1 MDNNLAH
8 NVTHTFSKMY
18 AKIKEKDRK
27 KQEKMGIEK
36 WKKRSSHAYARK
48 IGIGGILYLLL
59 SGLIILGLG
68 KLHIGD
74 LNVGVVVS
82 AILLGLLLSLLV
94 LTFVP
99 ATIYRV
105 DDNFCGERPIE
116 TADENVF
123 RMFKVDLKNKDSK
136 KEGKKYLLKTFGS
149 FFASYLLFFASGVIL
164 LHQFYYFFLQQIM
177 YNPTILNMI
186 FSNATYANIYHQIMT
201 TGLIPIDTS
210 SVMTIMHYKVNPFLF
225 GGLFTIALFAT
236 YLFFYFSFKY
246 ANESIA
252 LLNQLDVQAYK
263 LSRKSEAVKYSLLFT
278 VLSLVPIIG
287 YILIIR
293 LERELWEQN
302 VKNAREIALVSGM

>member
-1 MDNNLAH
+1 M
-8 NVTHTFSKMY
+8 TFSNICR
-18 AKIKEKDRK
+18 KIKEKDRK
-27 KQEKMGIEK
+27 KQEKFGIEK

-48 IGIGGILYLLL
+48 IGISGILYLLF
-59 SGLIILGLG
+59 SGLVIFGLG
-68 KLHIGD
+68 KLRIGD
-74 LNVGVVVS
+74 LNVVVIVS

-94 LTFVP
+94 LAFVP

-116 TADENVF
+116 TADENIF
-123 RMFKVDLKNKDSK
+123 RMFRIDLKNEDSK
-136 KEGKKYLLKTFGS
+136 KEGKKYLLKTFNS
-149 FFASYLLFFASGVIL
+149 FFVNYLLFFASGVAL

-177 YNPTILNMI
+177 YNPTILNLI
-186 FSNATYANIYHQIMT
+186 FSNTKYANIYHQIMT

-225 GGLFTIALFAT
+225 GGLFVITLFST

-263 LSRKSEAVKYSLLFT
+263 LSRKSEAIKYSLLFT

-287 YILIIR
+287 YILIVR

-302 VKNAREIALVSGM
+302 IKNAKEIALVSNM

>member
-1 MDNNLAH
+1 M
-8 NVTHTFSKMY
+8 TFSNIY
-18 AKIKEKDRK
+18 RKIKEKDRK
-27 KQEKMGIEK
+27 KQEKIGIEK
-36 WKKRSSHAYARK
+36 WKKRSSHVYARK
-48 IGIGGILYLLL
+48 IGISGILYLLF
-59 SGLIILGLG
+59 SGLVIWSLG

-74 LNVGVVVS
+74 YNIGVIVS

-99 ATIYRV
+99 TTIYRV

-123 RMFKVDLKNKDSK
+123 RMFRVDLKNENSK
-136 KEGKKYLLKTFGS
+136 KEEKKYLLKTFNS
-149 FFASYLLFFASGVIL
+149 FFVNYLLFFASGVAL

-177 YNPTILNMI
+177 YNPTILNLI
-186 FSNATYANIYHQIMT
+186 FSNTKYANIYHQIMT

-225 GGLFTIALFAT
+225 CGLFVITLFST

-263 LSRKSEAVKYSLLFT
+263 LSRKSEAIKYSLLFT

-287 YILIIR
+287 YILIVR

-302 VKNAREIALVSGM
+302 IKNAKEIALVSNM

>member
-1 MDNNLAH
+1 
-8 NVTHTFSKMY
+8 
-18 AKIKEKDRK
+18 
-27 KQEKMGIEK
+27 MGIEK
-36 WKKRSSHAYARK
+36 WKKCSSHAYARK
-48 IGIGGILYLLL
+48 IGISGILYLLF
-59 SGLIILGLG
+59 SGLVIWSLG

-74 LNVGVVVS
+74 YNIGVIVS

-116 TADENVF
+116 TADENIF
-123 RMFKVDLKNKDSK
+123 RMFRIDLKNEDSK
-136 KEGKKYLLKTFGS
+136 KEGKKYLLKTFNS
-149 FFASYLLFFASGVIL
+149 FFVNYLLFFASGVAL

-177 YNPTILNMI
+177 YNPTILNLI
-186 FSNATYANIYHQIMT
+186 FSNTKYANIYHQIMT

-225 GGLFTIALFAT
+225 GGLFVITLFST

-263 LSRKSEAVKYSLLFT
+263 LSRKSEAIKYSLLFT

-287 YILIIR
+287 YILIVR

-302 VKNAREIALVSGM
+302 IKNAREISLVSNM

>member
-1 MDNNLAH
+1 M
-8 NVTHTFSKMY
+8 TFSNIY
-18 AKIKEKDRK
+18 RKIKEKDRK
-27 KQEKMGIEK
+27 KQEKFGIEK

-48 IGIGGILYLLL
+48 IGISGILYLLFSVL
-59 SGLIILGLG
+59 VIWGLG
-68 KLHIGD
+68 KLRVGD
-74 LNVGVVVS
+74 LNVGVIVS

-123 RMFKVDLKNKDSK
+123 RMFRVDLKNENSK
-136 KEGKKYLLKTFGS
+136 KEEKKYLLKTFNS
-149 FFASYLLFFASGVIL
+149 FFVNYLLFFASGVAL

-177 YNPTILNMI
+177 YNPTILNLI
-186 FSNATYANIYHQIMT
+186 FSNTKYANIYHQIMT

-210 SVMTIMHYKVNPFLF
+210 SVMTIMHYKVSPFLF
-225 GGLFTIALFAT
+225 GGLFVITLFST

-287 YILIIR
+287 YILIVR

-302 VKNAREIALVSGM
+302 IKNAKEIALVSNM

>member
-1 MDNNLAH
+1 MDNNSAQNL
-8 NVTHTFSKMY
+8 THTFSNRY

-27 KQEKMGIEK
+27 RQEKMGIEK
-36 WKKRSSHAYARK
+36 WRKHSSHTYARK
-48 IGIGGILYLLL
+48 TGISGILYLLF
-59 SGLIILGLG
+59 SGLVILGLG
-68 KLHIGD
+68 KLRIGD
-74 LNVGVVVS
+74 FNIGVIVS

-116 TADENVF
+116 TADENIF
-123 RMFKVDLKNKDSK
+123 RMFKVDLQNEDSK
-136 KEGKKYLLKTFGS
+136 KEGKKYLSKTFSS
-149 FFASYLLFFASGVIL
+149 FFFNYLLFFVSGVTL

-177 YNPTILNMI
+177 YNPTILNLI
-186 FSNATYANIYHQIMT
+186 FSNATYANIYHQVMT

-225 GGLFTIALFAT
+225 GRLFVIALFAT
-236 YLFFYFSFKY
+236 YLFFYLSFNY
-246 ANESIA
+246 ANESVA
-252 LLNQLDVQAYK
+252 RLNKLDVQAYK
-263 LSRKSEAVKYSLLFT
+263 LSRKSEAIKYSLLFT

-287 YILIIR
+287 YLLIIR

-302 VKNAREIALVSGM
+302 IRNAREIALVSNV

>member
-1 MDNNLAH
+1 M
-8 NVTHTFSKMY
+8 TFSNIY
-18 AKIKEKDRK
+18 RKIKEKDRK
-27 KQEKMGIEK
+27 KQEKFGIEK

-48 IGIGGILYLLL
+48 IGISGILYLLF
-59 SGLIILGLG
+59 SGLVIWGLG
-68 KLHIGD
+68 KLRVGD
-74 LNVGVVVS
+74 LNVGVIVS

-116 TADENVF
+116 TADENIF
-123 RMFKVDLKNKDSK
+123 RMFRIDLKNENSK
-136 KEGKKYLLKTFGS
+136 KEGKKYLLKTFNS
-149 FFASYLLFFASGVIL
+149 FFVNYLLFFASGVAL

-177 YNPTILNMI
+177 YNPTILNLI
-186 FSNATYANIYHQIMT
+186 FSNTKYANIYHQIMT

-210 SVMTIMHYKVNPFLF
+210 SVMTIMHYKVSPFLF
-225 GGLFTIALFAT
+225 GGLFVITLFST

-263 LSRKSEAVKYSLLFT
+263 LLRKSEAVKYSLLFT

-287 YILIIR
+287 YILIVR

-302 VKNAREIALVSGM
+302 IKNAKEIALVSNM

>member
-1 MDNNLAH
+1 M
-8 NVTHTFSKMY
+8 TFSSIYRKR
-18 AKIKEKDRK
+18 KEKDRK

-36 WKKRSSHAYARK
+36 WKKRSSHVYARK
-48 IGIGGILYLLL
+48 IGISGILYLLF
-59 SGLIILGLG
+59 SGFVIWSLG

-74 LNVGVVVS
+74 YNIGVIVS

-99 ATIYRV
+99 TTIYLV

-116 TADENVF
+116 TADENIF
-123 RMFKVDLKNKDSK
+123 RMFGIDLKNEVSK
-136 KEGKKYLLKTFGS
+136 KEGKKYLLKTFNS
-149 FFASYLLFFASGVIL
+149 FFVNYLLFFASGVAL

-177 YNPTILNMI
+177 YNPTILNLI
-186 FSNATYANIYHQIMT
+186 FSNTKYANIYHQIMT

-225 GGLFTIALFAT
+225 GGLFVITLFST

-302 VKNAREIALVSGM
+302 IKNAREIALVSNM

>member
-1 MDNNLAH
+1 MDNDS
-8 NVTHTFSKMY
+8 THTFSNRY

-27 KQEKMGIEK
+27 KQGKMGIEK

-48 IGIGGILYLLL
+48 IGISGILYLLF
-59 SGLIILGLG
+59 SGLVILGLG
-68 KLHIGD
+68 KLRIDDFHI
-74 LNVGVVVS
+74 GVVVS

-116 TADENVF
+116 TADENIF
-123 RMFKVDLKNKDSK
+123 RMFKVDLKNEGSK

-149 FFASYLLFFASGVIL
+149 FFASYLLFFASGITL

-225 GGLFTIALFAT
+225 GGLFVIALFAT

-252 LLNQLDVQAYK
+252 LLNKLDVQAYK

-278 VLSLVPIIG
+278 VLFLVPIIG

-293 LERELWEQN
+293 LERELWEKN
-302 VKNAREIALVSGM
+302 VKDARQIALVSSM

>member
-1 MDNNLAH
+1 MDNNSAY
-8 NVTHTFSKMY
+8 NATHTFSKMY

-27 KQEKMGIEK
+27 KQEKIGIEK
-36 WKKRSSHAYARK
+36 WKKRSSHVYARK
-48 IGIGGILYLLL
+48 IGIGGILYLLF
-59 SGLIILGLG
+59 SGLVIFGLG
-68 KLHIGD
+68 KLRIGD
-74 LNVGVVVS
+74 FNIGVIVS

-99 ATIYRV
+99 ATIYRI

-116 TADENVF
+116 TADENIF
-123 RMFKVDLKNKDSK
+123 RMFKVDLQNEDSK
-136 KEGKKYLLKTFGS
+136 KEEKKYLLKTFNS
-149 FFASYLLFFASGVIL
+149 FFVNYLLFFASGVTL

-177 YNPTILNMI
+177 YNPTILNLI
-186 FSNATYANIYHQIMT
+186 FSNTTYANIYHQIMT

-225 GGLFTIALFAT
+225 GGLFVITLFAT
-236 YLFFYFSFKY
+236 FLFFYLSFNY
-246 ANESIA
+246 ANESVA
-252 LLNQLDVQAYK
+252 LLNKLDVQAYK

-302 VKNAREIALVSGM
+302 IRNAREIALVSNV

>member
-1 MDNNLAH
+1 M
-8 NVTHTFSKMY
+8 TFSNIY
-18 AKIKEKDRK
+18 RKIKEKDRK
-27 KQEKMGIEK
+27 KQEKFGIEK

-48 IGIGGILYLLL
+48 IGISGILYLLF
-59 SGLIILGLG
+59 SGLVIWGLG
-68 KLHIGD
+68 KLRVGD
-74 LNVGVVVS
+74 LNVGVIVS

-116 TADENVF
+116 TADENIF
-123 RMFKVDLKNKDSK
+123 RMFRIDLKNENSK
-136 KEGKKYLLKTFGS
+136 KEGKKYLLKTFNS
-149 FFASYLLFFASGVIL
+149 FFVNYLLFFASGVAL

-177 YNPTILNMI
+177 YNPTILNLI
-186 FSNATYANIYHQIMT
+186 FSNTKYANIYHQIMT

-225 GGLFTIALFAT
+225 GGLFVITLFST

-263 LSRKSEAVKYSLLFT
+263 LSRKSEAIKYSLLFT

-287 YILIIR
+287 YILIVR

-302 VKNAREIALVSGM
+302 IKNAREIALVSNM

>member
-1 MDNNLAH
+1 M
-8 NVTHTFSKMY
+8 TFSNIY
-18 AKIKEKDRK
+18 RKIKEKDRK
-27 KQEKMGIEK
+27 KQEKIGIEK
-36 WKKRSSHAYARK
+36 WKKRSSHVYARK
-48 IGIGGILYLLL
+48 IGISGILYLLF
-59 SGLIILGLG
+59 SGFVIWSLG

-74 LNVGVVVS
+74 YNIGVIVS

-99 ATIYRV
+99 TTIYLV

-116 TADENVF
+116 TADENIF
-123 RMFKVDLKNKDSK
+123 RMFRIDLKNEDSK
-136 KEGKKYLLKTFGS
+136 NEGKKYLLKTFNS
-149 FFASYLLFFASGVIL
+149 FFVNYLLFFASGVAL

-177 YNPTILNMI
+177 YNPTILNLI
-186 FSNATYANIYHQIMT
+186 FSNTKYANIYHQIMT

-225 GGLFTIALFAT
+225 GGLFVITLFST

-263 LSRKSEAVKYSLLFT
+263 LSRKSEAIKYSLLFT

-287 YILIIR
+287 YILIVR

-302 VKNAREIALVSGM
+302 IKNAREIALVSNM

>member
-1 MDNNLAH
+1 M
-8 NVTHTFSKMY
+8 TFSNIYRK
-18 AKIKEKDRK
+18 AKEKDRK

-36 WKKRSSHAYARK
+36 WKKRSSHVYARK
-48 IGIGGILYLLL
+48 IGISGILYLLF
-59 SGLIILGLG
+59 SGLVIWGLG
-68 KLHIGD
+68 KLRIGN
-74 LNVGVVVS
+74 LNVGVIVS

-116 TADENVF
+116 TADENIFHMF
-123 RMFKVDLKNKDSK
+123 RIDLKNENNK
-136 KEGKKYLLKTFGS
+136 KEGKKYLLKTFNS
-149 FFASYLLFFASGVIL
+149 FFVNYLLFFASGVAL

-177 YNPTILNMI
+177 YNPTILNLI
-186 FSNATYANIYHQIMT
+186 FSNTTYANIYHKIMT

-225 GGLFTIALFAT
+225 GGLFVITLFST

-302 VKNAREIALVSGM
+302 IRNAREIALVSNM

>member
-1 MDNNLAH
+1 M
-8 NVTHTFSKMY
+8 TFSNIY
-18 AKIKEKDRK
+18 RKIKEKDRK
-27 KQEKMGIEK
+27 KQEKFGIEK

-48 IGIGGILYLLL
+48 IGISGILYLLF
-59 SGLIILGLG
+59 SGLVIWGLG
-68 KLHIGD
+68 KLRVGD
-74 LNVGVVVS
+74 LNVGVIVS

-116 TADENVF
+116 TADENIF
-123 RMFKVDLKNKDSK
+123 RMFRIDLKNENSK
-136 KEGKKYLLKTFGS
+136 KEGKKYLLKTFNS
-149 FFASYLLFFASGVIL
+149 FFVNYLLFFASGVAL

-177 YNPTILNMI
+177 YNPTILNLI
-186 FSNATYANIYHQIMT
+186 FSNTKYANIYHQIMT

-225 GGLFTIALFAT
+225 GGLFVITLFST

-263 LSRKSEAVKYSLLFT
+263 LSRKSEAIKYSLLFT

-287 YILIIR
+287 YILIVR

-302 VKNAREIALVSGM
+302 IKNAKEIALVSNM

>member
-1 MDNNLAH
+1 M
-8 NVTHTFSKMY
+8 TFSNIY
-18 AKIKEKDRK
+18 RKIKEKDRK
-27 KQEKMGIEK
+27 KQEKFGIEK
-36 WKKRSSHAYARK
+36 WKNRSSHACARK
-48 IGIGGILYLLL
+48 IGISGILYLLF
-59 SGLIILGLG
+59 SGLVIFELG
-68 KLHIGD
+68 KLRVGD
-74 LNVGVVVS
+74 LNVGVIVS

-123 RMFKVDLKNKDSK
+123 RMFRVDLKNEDSK
-136 KEGKKYLLKTFGS
+136 NEGKKYLLKTFNS
-149 FFASYLLFFASGVIL
+149 FFVNYLLFFASGVAL

-177 YNPTILNMI
+177 YNPTILNLI
-186 FSNATYANIYHQIMT
+186 FSNTKYANIYHQIMT

-225 GGLFTIALFAT
+225 GGLFVITLFST

-263 LSRKSEAVKYSLLFT
+263 LSRKSEAIKYSLLFT

-287 YILIIR
+287 YILIVR

-302 VKNAREIALVSGM
+302 IKNAREIALVSNM

>member
-8 NVTHTFSKMY
+8 NVTHAFSKMY

-59 SGLIILGLG
+59 SGLVICGLG
-68 KLHIGD
+68 KLRIGD
-74 LNVGVVVS
+74 FDIGVVVS
-82 AILLGLLLSLLV
+82 AFLLGLLLSLLV

-99 ATIYRV
+99 TTIYRI

-116 TADENVF
+116 TADENE
-123 RMFKVDLKNKDSK
+123 DSK
-136 KEGKKYLLKTFGS
+136 KEEKKYLSKTFS
-149 FFASYLLFFASGVIL
+149 LFFVNYLLFFASGVTL

-177 YNPTILNMI
+177 YNPTVLNLI
-186 FSNATYANIYHQIMT
+186 FSNATYANIYHQVMT

-225 GGLFTIALFAT
+225 GGLFVIALFST

-246 ANESIA
+246 ANENIA
-252 LLNQLDVQAYK
+252 LLNKLDVQAYK

-278 VLSLVPIIG
+278 VLSLIPIIG

-293 LERELWEQN
+293 LERELWEKN
-302 VKNAREIALVSGM
+302 VKNAREIALVSSM

>member
-1 MDNNLAH
+1 MDNNSAQNL
-8 NVTHTFSKMY
+8 THTFSNRY

-27 KQEKMGIEK
+27 KQEKIGIEK
-36 WKKRSSHAYARK
+36 WKKCSSHAYARK
-48 IGIGGILYLLL
+48 IGISGILYLLF
-59 SGLIILGLG
+59 SGLVIFGLG
-68 KLHIGD
+68 KLRISN
-74 LNVGVVVS
+74 LNVGVIVS

-99 ATIYRV
+99 AIIYRV

-116 TADENVF
+116 TADENIF
-123 RMFKVDLKNKDSK
+123 RMFRIDLKNEDSK
-136 KEGKKYLLKTFGS
+136 NEGKKYLLKTFNS
-149 FFASYLLFFASGVIL
+149 FFVNYLLFFASGVAL

-177 YNPTILNMI
+177 YNPTILNLI
-186 FSNATYANIYHQIMT
+186 FSNTKYANIYHQIMT

-225 GGLFTIALFAT
+225 GGLFVITLFST

-263 LSRKSEAVKYSLLFT
+263 LSRKSEAIKYSLLFT

-287 YILIIR
+287 YILIVR

-302 VKNAREIALVSGM
+302 IKNAREIALVSNM

>member
-1 MDNNLAH
+1 M
-8 NVTHTFSKMY
+8 TFSNIY
-18 AKIKEKDRK
+18 RKIKEKDRK
-27 KQEKMGIEK
+27 KQEKFGIEK

-48 IGIGGILYLLL
+48 IGISGILYLLF
-59 SGLIILGLG
+59 SGLVIWGLG
-68 KLHIGD
+68 KLRVGD
-74 LNVGVVVS
+74 LNVGVIVS

-123 RMFKVDLKNKDSK
+123 RMFRVDLKNENSK
-136 KEGKKYLLKTFGS
+136 KEEKKYLLKTFNS
-149 FFASYLLFFASGVIL
+149 FFVNYLLFFASGVAL

-177 YNPTILNMI
+177 YNPTILNLI
-186 FSNATYANIYHQIMT
+186 FSNTKYANIYHQIMT

-225 GGLFTIALFAT
+225 GGLFVITLFST

-263 LSRKSEAVKYSLLFT
+263 LSRKSEAIKYSLLFT

-287 YILIIR
+287 YILIVR

-302 VKNAREIALVSGM
+302 IKNAREIALVSNM

>member
-1 MDNNLAH
+1 M
-8 NVTHTFSKMY
+8 TFSNIY
-18 AKIKEKDRK
+18 RKIKEKDRK
-27 KQEKMGIEK
+27 KQEKIGIEK
-36 WKKRSSHAYARK
+36 WKKRSSHVYARK
-48 IGIGGILYLLL
+48 IGISGILYLLF
-59 SGLIILGLG
+59 SGLVIWGLG
-68 KLHIGD
+68 KLRVGD
-74 LNVGVVVS
+74 LNVGVIVS

-116 TADENVF
+116 TADENIF
-123 RMFKVDLKNKDSK
+123 RMFRIDLKNENSK
-136 KEGKKYLLKTFGS
+136 KEGKKYLLKTFNS
-149 FFASYLLFFASGVIL
+149 FFVNYLLFFASGVAL

-177 YNPTILNMI
+177 YNPTILNLI
-186 FSNATYANIYHQIMT
+186 FSNTKYANIYHQIMT

-225 GGLFTIALFAT
+225 GGLFVITLFST

-263 LSRKSEAVKYSLLFT
+263 LSRKSEAIKYSLLFT

-287 YILIIR
+287 YILIVR

-302 VKNAREIALVSGM
+302 IKNAREIALVSNM